1 MSPYILFITTLAVFW
16 APCLGHL
23 PRLLHYTRI
32 PLLILPLSSRKH
44 WRKEHAQTSAF
55 VPTLAA
61 RRTEENSTKPPPFT
75 LLPNR
80 SLSSSCFVLPDQKS
94 TPGGGPQPMWAFTSA
109 NKSHLCSTA
118 LWVGTGVTHHLQPGA
133 VLMAGREI
141 SGRFLSYKT
150 WGKKTL
156 WGCWQGAGMGRLSPA
171 PPSPQPRERQSANR

>member
-16 APCLGHL
+16 TPCLGHL

-80 SLSSSCFVLPDQKS
+80 SLSSSCFVLPNQKS

-109 NKSHLCSTA
+109 NKNHLCSTA
-118 LWVGTGVTHHLQPGA
+118 LWVGTGATHHLQPGA